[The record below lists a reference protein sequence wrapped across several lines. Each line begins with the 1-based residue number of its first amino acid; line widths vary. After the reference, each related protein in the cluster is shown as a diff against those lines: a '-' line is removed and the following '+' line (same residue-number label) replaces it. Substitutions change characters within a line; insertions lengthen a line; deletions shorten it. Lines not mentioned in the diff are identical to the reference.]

1 MELKGLFEVFVIG
14 DKKKAA
20 CIFLHFNELFKAP
33 FFIYVYKKKSTE
45 LRVSK
50 HKRNHVSSF
59 LMKGCCLLHFYLVP
73 QSKKNSCILN

>member
-33 FFIYVYKKKSTE
+33 FFIYVYKKRAQSFEFLSTKE
-45 LRVSK
+45 TT
-50 HKRNHVSSF
+50 
-59 LMKGCCLLHFYLVP
+59 LVRF
-73 QSKKNSCILN
+73 S